1 MIREAPD
8 QGLFACDVYVDLEK
22 VFDIANHPILL
33 DKLNY
38 YGVRGIANHWLKG
51 LLTDRK
57 QYTTIKFKIVHS
69 KIENILFKTKTK
81 NVTKKISL
89 GSVDKISRT
98 TH

>member
-38 YGVRGIANHWLKG
+38 YGVRGISNHWLKG

-57 QYTTIKFKIVHS
+57 QCTTINAVSS
-69 KIENILFKTKTK
+69 KLYTPKLKTYFSKLRPKTLL
-81 NVTKKISL
+81 KK
-89 GSVDKISRT
+89 SV
-98 TH
+98 